1 MALIADHPAD
11 RAEQLAL
18 ITERLTALID
28 EETQRID
35 ARLPPSEGKD
45 ADEKNRLANTY
56 RLELARIKQD
66 PDLIKGAP
74 PAFLATLKQRTV
86 ALHETLAR
94 HEAALNA
101 VKLVSEG
108 LVQAMAEEVVRQR
121 SSMSGYAPNGGRSTP
136 ASPRPAIMD
145 RKA

>member
-1 MALIADHPAD
+1 MALVADHPAD

-35 ARLPPSEGKD
+35 ARLPPSEGKG

-66 PDLIKGAP
+66 PDLVKGAP
-74 PAFLATLKQRTV
+74 PALLAALRRQTV

-108 LVQAMAEEVVRQR
+108 LVKAMAEELVRQR
-121 SSMSGYAPNGGRSTP
+121 SSTSGYAPNGLTAPVG
-136 ASPRPAIMD
+136 PRPAIMD

>member
-1 MALIADHPAD
+1 LSPA
-11 RAEQLAL
+11 EG
-18 ITERLTALID
+18 
-28 EETQRID
+28 
-35 ARLPPSEGKD
+35 SE

-56 RLELARIKQD
+56 RLELARIKQE

-74 PAFLATLKQRTV
+74 PTSLAALRQRTV
-86 ALHETLAR
+86 TLHEALGR

-121 SSMSGYAPNGGRSTP
+121 SSTSSYTPNGGLSTP
-136 ASPRPAIMD
+136 PSPRPAIMD

>member
-1 MALIADHPAD
+1 MALIADHAAD

-18 ITERLTALID
+18 ITERLTALIA
-28 EETQRID
+28 EETLRID
-35 ARLPPSEGKD
+35 DRLPPSDGKD

-66 PDLIKGAP
+66 QDLIKDAP
-74 PAFLATLKQRTV
+74 PTVLATLRQRTV
-86 ALHETLAR
+86 TLHETLAR

-121 SSMSGYAPNGGRSTP
+121 SSTTSYAPNGGLSTP
-136 ASPRPAIMD
+136 PSPRPAIMD

>member
-1 MALIADHPAD
+1 MALVADHATD
-11 RAEQLAL
+11 RAEQLVL
-18 ITERLTALID
+18 ITERLTALI
-28 EETQRID
+28 EVETQRID
-35 ARLPPSEGKD
+35 ARLSPTEGNE

-56 RLELARIKQD
+56 RLELARIKQE

-74 PAFLATLKQRTV
+74 PASLAVLRKRTV
-86 ALHETLAR
+86 TLHEALAR

-121 SSMSGYAPNGGRSTP
+121 SSMSSYAPNGGLSTP
-136 ASPRPAIMD
+136 PSPRPAIMD